1 VVAELLSGRT
11 AINVFL
17 AEIDKVLL
25 AEATLCLNARG
36 YRFGKRYR
44 NAGLVTREDFLAAV
58 VAPIGNGLE
67 LVNAEDF
74 LGMASDVCE
83 LRSI

>member
-25 AEATLCLNARG
+25 AEATLGFNARG

-44 NAGLVTREDFLAAV
+44 NAGCR
-58 VAPIGNGLE
+58 P
-67 LVNAEDF
+67 
-74 LGMASDVCE
+74 
-83 LRSI
+83 RSIRNIT